1 MFMLDTRND
10 SQPSGAAAAVKR
22 KRSKEEVILLL
33 LCALSIPS
41 ILPFGIFRI
50 IQHSWFA
57 ATVDLTLVGGMT
69 CVLLYVWHTGKI
81 WFASL
86 AVTIFYSIGMLVT
99 VNLQGVGVVY
109 WAYPTMIAGFF
120 MLRPN
125 VALSINL
132 VSLAVIVAVLATRV
146 PTLTLFTIAV
156 TILLINLFSYIFSQ
170 RTRQQHS
177 ELNLAAEIDH
187 LTGVCNRRA
196 LERKLTSFLHL
207 DKEDTQSSMLLLDID
222 HFKQINDNYGHAAG
236 DKVLVHLCE
245 LIRSRTR
252 KSDEIFRYGGEE
264 FIVIAAGASLR
275 AASGMAENLRALIA
289 ATNIIDGCPITVS
302 IGVASLE
309 SGESPESWLL
319 RADRMLYNAK
329 QTGRN
334 KVCVA
339 D

>member
-1 MFMLDTRND
+1 MLDTRNVIQ
-10 SQPSGAAAAVKR
+10 SEKPAAKP

-41 ILPFGIFRI
+41 ILPFGIYRI
-50 IQHSWFA
+50 VQHSWFPA
-57 ATVDLTLVGGMT
+57 FIDLTLVGGMS
-69 CVLLYVWHTGKI
+69 CVLLYVWRTRKI
-81 WFASL
+81 RFASL
-86 AVTIFYSIGMLVT
+86 AVTIFYSTGMLVT

-125 VALSINL
+125 VALTINI
-132 VSLAVIVAVLATRV
+132 VSLSVIVTLLATRV
-146 PTLTLFTIAV
+146 SELNLFTIAV

-170 RTRQQHS
+170 RTRQQHT

-196 LERKLTSFLHL
+196 LERKLAGFLHV
-207 DKEDTQSSMLLLDID
+207 DQAEMQSSMLLLDLD
-222 HFKQINDNYGHAAG
+222 HFKQVNDSHGHAAG
-236 DKVLVHLCE
+236 DKVLVHLCQ

-264 FIVIAAGASLR
+264 FIVIANGASLG
-275 AASGMAENLRALIA
+275 AASGMAENLRALVA
-289 ATNIIDGCPITVS
+289 ATDIIEGCTITVS
-302 IGVASLE
+302 IGVAALE
-309 SGESPESWLL
+309 PGESPESWLL

-329 QTGRN
+329 QSGRN

-339 D
+339 G

>member
-1 MFMLDTRND
+1 MLDTRNV
-10 SQPSGAAAAVKR
+10 SQSGKPVAKPP
-22 KRSKEEVILLL
+22 RSKEEIILLL

-50 IQHSWFA
+50 VQHNWFPA
-57 ATVDLTLVGGMT
+57 FIDLTLVGGMS

-81 WFASL
+81 RFASL
-86 AVTIFYSIGMLVT
+86 AVTIFYSAGMLVT
-99 VNLQGVGVVY
+99 VNLQGVGLVY

-120 MLRPN
+120 ILRPN
-125 VALSINL
+125 VALAINI
-132 VSLAVIVAVLATRV
+132 VSLSVIVALLAMRI
-146 PTLTLFTIAV
+146 PALNLFTIAV

-170 RTRQQHS
+170 RTRQQHI

-196 LERKLTSFLHL
+196 LERKLAGFLQMNQRETL
-207 DKEDTQSSMLLLDID
+207 SSMLLLDLD
-222 HFKQINDNYGHAAG
+222 HFKQVNDSFGHAAG
-236 DKVLVHLCE
+236 DKVLVQLCE

-264 FIVIAAGASLR
+264 FIVIATGASLR
-275 AASGMAENLRALIA
+275 AASGMAENLRALVA
-289 ATNIIDGCPITVS
+289 ATDIIAGCPITVS
-302 IGVASLE
+302 IGVAALQP
-309 SGESPESWLL
+309 GESPASWLL

-329 QTGRN
+329 LGGRN